1 MANDK
6 KNKKAKQKPK
16 KKQRRSFLDRI
27 DKIAAAIYWVVK
39 TIILIIEWWL
49 AR

>member
-1 MANDK
+1 MTEK
-6 KNKKAKQKPK
+6 EVKRKPK

-27 DKIAAAIYWVVK
+27 DKIAVAFYWIVK
-39 TIILIIEWWL
+39 TIILIIDWF